1 MDCKENEKYDIAG
14 KPEAGTRDPKGKG
27 KLLDKSPHGRLRP
40 VSTQDEIED
49 DPKENATSQERV
61 RQEQGGKSHHGNT
74 N

>member
-1 MDCKENEKYDIAG
+1 MDCKENEKHDIAG
-14 KPEAGTRDPKGKG
+14 KGKG

-61 RQEQGGKSHHGNT
+61 RQEQGGKSHRGNT